1 MNDVLI
7 CFEPKQPKDKRKR
20 FLISVNT
27 LKNYITEK
35 NANKALE
42 SIKNQKVN
50 KTTIKFR
57 KYGKLDIY
65 LK

>member
-7 CFEPKQPKDKRKR
+7 VFEPKKNQKRKR
-20 FLISVNT
+20 FLISINQ
-27 LKNYITEK
+27 LEKYIGK
-35 NANKALE
+35 NANKVRI
-42 SIKNQKVN
+42 SIQNQKLN
-50 KTTIKFR
+50 KHTLKFR